1 MADFGFVGPSYE
13 APSIYQDSQECINW
27 RPEIDPLKSPASATS
42 AASRGIV
49 ALYPTPGLQSLIV
62 LQNQA
67 QVRGMRTVSGGAYL
81 VAVCGQYVYVMTS
94 DFTPTLIG
102 TLNSNSGM
110 VGISDN
116 GLNVYIVDGSY
127 RYTWRI
133 STPASA
139 IFTGSISGTT
149 LTVTLLKSGSI
160 GVGQSIFGVGLTA
173 ETVITA
179 LGSGTGGPGTY
190 TVNISQTETSE
201 VMNSA
206 AVAATLTGSISGTT
220 LTVTAI
226 TGTLYPGQTIQGVG
240 VTQGTIIT
248 ALGSGTVLS
257 QTISTPGIDYA
268 VNDTVTVLG
277 GVYGATPATYTVAS
291 VTVGVATLGT
301 ITGGTL
307 YTNGTYNNVQMT
319 YVSGPTATTYPKATI
334 VVSGG
339 AVTSIT
345 ITTAG
350 TGFTAN
356 GTVLS
361 ATAASIGGTGSG
373 FSVPVATLTN
383 TGAVLTLTA
392 TNAGAYTSLPTN
404 PVSTSSSG
412 KGTGLTLTL
421 TFGTGSGGTGN
432 YTLSNSQT
440 VSSETLYALN
450 FSVLPSTDGA
460 FSGATS
466 VDIVDNYFVYN
477 KPGSQQWGAT
487 SPLSPIS
494 PALSFSSKDGA
505 PDNLVTLIVDHRE
518 VYLLGETSSEV
529 WVDVGTFPFA
539 FQRIP
544 GTSTQH
550 GIAAKDSVSRLGNSF
565 AYVSRNQRGQSEIM
579 QMNGYTP
586 QRIST
591 HAVENTLVNK
601 YVGDATAWT
610 YQLEGHEC
618 YVVSFPTIDLTWV
631 YDITTGMWHK
641 WLATD
646 PLTGQY
652 TMYTGSCSAVFQGL
666 VVVGDHEDG
675 HIYKLDP
682 DTYTDDGVEVRRLR
696 RCPHLVTDLQ
706 RQYFDELQIQFQ
718 PGVGTLGTAS
728 AVTNGILSPLIINNG
743 TTYVVANDVT
753 VYIELNFIPQVTS
766 STPLT
771 DPQAML
777 RWSNDGGSTWSNEHW
792 TTIGKIGHYKN
803 RAIWRRLGWARD
815 RIFEVVVTDP
825 VKAVIISANLKA
837 SEGES

>member
-13 APSIYQDSQECINW
+13 APSIYQDAQECINW
-27 RPEIDPLKSPASATS
+27 RPEIDPLKSPPSATS

-67 QVRGMRTVSGGAYL
+67 QVRGMRTVSGGTYL

-94 DFTPTLIG
+94 NFTPTLIG

-116 GLNVYIVDGSY
+116 GLNVYIVDGTS

-133 STPASA
+133 SNPASA
-139 IFTGSISGTT
+139 VFIGSISGTT
-149 LTVTLLKSGSI
+149 LTVTLLKNGSI
-160 GVGQSIFGVGLTA
+160 SVGQSIFGVGITA

-257 QTISTPGIDYA
+257 QAITTGGTGYN
-268 VNDTVTVLG
+268 VNDVITVLG
-277 GVYGATPATYTVAS
+277 GVYGTTPATY
-291 VTVGVATLGT
+291 
-301 ITGGTL
+301 
-307 YTNGTYNNVQMT
+307 
-319 YVSGPTATTYPKATI
+319 
-334 VVSGG
+334 VVST
-339 AVTSIT
+339 V
-345 ITTAG
+345 TAG
-350 TGFTAN
+350 VVTG
-356 GTVLS
+356 
-361 ATAASIGGTGSG
+361 
-373 FSVPVATLTN
+373 LTM
-383 TGAVLTLTA
+383 
-392 TNAGAYTSLPTN
+392 TNAGSYTSLPTN
-404 PVSTSSSG
+404 PVSTSCSG
-412 KGTGLTLTL
+412 AGVNLTLTL
-421 TFGTGSGGTGN
+421 TFGTGSGSTGN
-432 YTLSNSQT
+432 YVVSASQT

-601 YVGDATAWT
+601 YVGDAIAWT

-666 VVVGDHEDG
+666 VVVGDYEDG

-728 AVTNGILSPLIINNG
+728 AVTNGIQSPLIINNG
-743 TTYVVANDVT
+743 TTYVVANNVT
-753 VYIELNFIPQVTS
+753 VYIELSLIPQVTS

-792 TTIGKIGHYKN
+792 TTIGKIGAYKN